1 MPKVTL
7 KDFARSFGTTEK
19 GIPAE
24 CRKLIREKNFSYKVP
39 QGKERDDILLAIL
52 KKIESDRQVIGVK
65 ERQGIW
71 YSGWA
76 ENLNNFIKSGYNL
89 DALVPRFI
97 RPNQAIRFNQNYIKP
112 VNPSFELD
120 YLSVFRLWLFK
131 EYFQKVDSVYEFG
144 CGTGFNL
151 VALAGVYPDK
161 QLHGLDFVQSST
173 DLVNKIGQ
181 AHKLKLQGRI
191 FDMIHP
197 DRNFKLA
204 KNSAILT
211 FGSIEQLASKFEAFL
226 RYLLAQQPAIC
237 VHVEPTIELYDENN
251 FVDYLAIKFQG
262 KRGYTHNFLP
272 RLKELEEKRKV
283 KILKIK
289 RLFFGS
295 LYMEGYNLIV
305 WRPAEK

>member
-7 KDFARSFGTTEK
+7 NDFARSFGTTVKDLPVESK
-19 GIPAE
+19 
-24 CRKLIREKNFSYKVP
+24 KLVKVKNFNYEVP
-39 QGKERDDILLAIL
+39 QGAKRDKILLEIL
-52 KKIESDRQVIGVK
+52 KKIESDKQIIGAK

-71 YSGWA
+71 HNGWA
-76 ENLNNFIKSGYNL
+76 ENLNNFVKSGYRL

-97 RPNQAIRFNQNYIKP
+97 RSNQAIRFNQNYIKP
-112 VNPSFELD
+112 ANSNFELD
-120 YLSVFRLWLFK
+120 YLSVFRLWFFK
-131 EYFQKVDSVYEFG
+131 KYFQKVVSVYEFG

-151 VALAGVYPDK
+151 VALAKAYPDK
-161 QLHGLDFVQSST
+161 LLYGLDFVQSST

-191 FDMIHP
+191 FDMIKP
-197 DRNFKLA
+197 DKDFKLS
-204 KNSAILT
+204 KNSAIFT

-226 RYLLAQQPAIC
+226 QYLLIQRPSIC
-237 VHVEPTIELYDENN
+237 VHVEPAIELYDENN

-272 RLKELEEKRKV
+272 RLRELDKKGKIKLLKV
-283 KILKIK
+283 K

-305 WRPAEK
+305 WRPV